1 MTEQEIIARVREY
14 VTENFL
20 YMRQGYEYSDTDS
33 LPAHGI
39 VDFTG
44 VIELVAFVREQFG
57 IGVDEADITED
68 NFGTLAAIA
77 RLVREKQLAHN
88 GSLNGGGYAGANGRY
103 RERSLAR

>member
-1 MTEQEIIARVREY
+1 MTEQDIAARVREY

-20 YMRQGYEYSDTDS
+20 YMRQGYEFSDTDS

-44 VIELVAFVREQFG
+44 VAELVAFIREEFDVS
-57 IGVDEADITED
+57 VDEADITED

-77 RLVREKQLAHN
+77 RFVAEKHLEHLA
-88 GSLNGGGYAGANGRY
+88 A
-103 RERSLAR
+103 